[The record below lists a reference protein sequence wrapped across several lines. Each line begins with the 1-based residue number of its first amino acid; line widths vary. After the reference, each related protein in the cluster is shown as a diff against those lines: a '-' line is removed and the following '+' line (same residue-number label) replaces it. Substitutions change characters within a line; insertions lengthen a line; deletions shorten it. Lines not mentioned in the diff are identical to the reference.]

1 MNAKVTLVDS
11 PRAEVLAKAAV
22 EVTVTDTRG
31 RNITL
36 KKPGVLAQYRIIE
49 VAGGEAAKNE
59 VWMGMVIPLIF
70 VTSIDGDPVLQ
81 PTSRLQLD
89 ALIQRLDEDG
99 LDAVMKG
106 VREYFRGSEPE
117 VDKAAIKK

>member
-11 PRAEVLAKAAV
+11 PRAQVLAKAAV
-22 EVTVTDTRG
+22 EVTVTDARG
-31 RNITL
+31 RQIIL

-59 VWMGMVIPLIF
+59 VWMSIVVPLIF
-70 VTSIDGDPVLQ
+70 VTSIDGDLIVQ

-106 VREYFRGSEPE
+106 VKANFLVGDPE